1 MNGEPTT
8 YTFNFYDHLKILSFS
23 YMFAC
28 LPQLCMKL
36 GMLQGQFWKLL
47 DSLKIAN
54 FGYFLQTKVTTFG
67 NFIKQ
72 NYRTA
77 KNLPVLASFDN

>member
-1 MNGEPTT
+1 M
-8 YTFNFYDHLKILSFS
+8 FNACSFLTDTVIAA
-23 YMFAC
+23 FWFVHIIVTDC
-28 LPQLCMKL
+28 NRLPP

-72 NYRTA
+72 CNA
-77 KNLPVLASFDN
+77 KL